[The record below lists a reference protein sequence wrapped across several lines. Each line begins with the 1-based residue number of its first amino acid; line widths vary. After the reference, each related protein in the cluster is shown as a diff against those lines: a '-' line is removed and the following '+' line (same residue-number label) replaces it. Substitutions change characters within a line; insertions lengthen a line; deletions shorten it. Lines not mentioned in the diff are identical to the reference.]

1 MLIQIHILQNY
12 APSNLNRDDTGS
24 PKDAVFGGVQRGRIS
39 SQCLKRSIRYSEAFK
54 LFDAEGLL
62 GKRTKTLPVLLQSIF
77 DDLKVNDETAKAI
90 LSRLPAIIRGST
102 KGDKKNDDAAADDE
116 DENDTAEPTSEV
128 QGKEEEVK
136 QLVFLDV
143 NTELKAFAQK
153 LLDAYKMAGGTP
165 KKWES
170 FKIKDLM
177 KALGE
182 SLPRSIDIAMF
193 GRMTTSQAFKN
204 VQASVQVAH
213 ALSANALKTEFD
225 YYTAM
230 DDLKP
235 DGVPGADMI
244 GDVEFN
250 SCTYYKYIN
259 ISWDGLLSNLGGK
272 ESIAVARRAV
282 LALLEAAATAH
293 PSGKQNAFGAFSP
306 ADFIFI
312 EVSERN
318 LPVSYVNAFIVPV
331 NGNSYQSLLKNS
343 VTALSTYGSRLIK
356 AYNLSA
362 QRAYMSVE
370 DFSFMDL
377 KAQPSLEDLK
387 KWLEAQ
393 LPQ

>member
-54 LFDAEGLL
+54 VFDAEGLL

-77 DDLKVNDETAKAI
+77 DELKVNDETAKAI

-102 KGDKKNDDAAADDE
+102 KGDKKGDDAAADDE
-116 DENDTAEPTSEV
+116 DENDIAEPTSEA

-143 NTELKAFAQK
+143 NTELRAFAQK
-153 LLDAYKMAGGTP
+153 FLDAYKTAGGTP

-170 FKIKDLM
+170 FKIKELM

-259 ISWDGLLSNLGGK
+259 VSWKGLLDNLGGK
-272 ESIAVARRAV
+272 ESTAIAKRTV

-293 PSGKQNAFGAFSP
+293 PSGKQNSFGAFSP
-306 ADFIFI
+306 ADFVFV

-318 LPVSYVNAFIVPV
+318 LPVSYVNAFVTPV
-331 NGNSYQSLLKNS
+331 NGNNYQSLLKNS
-343 VTALSTYGSRLIK
+343 VATFSTYAGRLIK
-356 AYNLSA
+356 AYSLGA

-370 DFSFMDL
+370 DFPFMDL

-387 KWLEAQ
+387 QWLAAQ

>member
-39 SQCLKRSIRYSEAFK
+39 SQCIKRSIRRSQVFEEVFK
-54 LFDAEGLL
+54 GEGLL
-62 GKRTKTLPVLLQSIF
+62 GDRTKQ
-77 DDLKVNDETAKAI
+77 
-90 LSRLPAIIRGST
+90 LPALIQKELNSLTDDKEAIAAIVARVPEIGRESKK
-102 KGDKKNDDAAADDE
+102 KGKDQDEGDEPDEEAATE
-116 DENDTAEPTSEV
+116 SEN
-128 QGKEEEVK
+128 EEAAGVTK
-136 QLVFLDV
+136 QLIFIDQK
-143 NTELKAFAQK
+143 TEVRPLAEK
-153 LLDAYKMAGGTP
+153 LLAIF
-165 KKWES
+165 KKVGAKNWA
-170 FKIKDLM
+170 KIKMPEITKQLDP
-177 KALGE
+177 
-182 SLPRSIDIAMF
+182 SLPRSVDIALF

-204 VQASVQVAH
+204 IQASAQVAH

-225 YYTAM
+225 YFTAM

-235 DGVPGADMI
+235 DDTPGADMI

-259 ISWDGLLSNLGGK
+259 VSWDGLLGNLGGT
-272 ESIAVARRAV
+272 ESTAIAKRTV

-293 PSGKQNAFGAFSP
+293 PSGKQNSFGAFSP
-306 ADFIFI
+306 ADFVLV

-318 LPVSYVNAFIVPV
+318 LPVSYVNAFVVPV

-343 VTALSTYGSRLIK
+343 VTAFSTYGSRLIK

-370 DFSFMDL
+370 DFPFMDL
-377 KAQPSLEDLK
+377 KAQTSLEDLK
-387 KWLEAQ
+387 QWLEAQ